1 MDQLSD
7 SEISLSDDEVCQ
19 LLEAVEEP
27 GDQFLATY
35 MGGDP
40 FQLSLPSKAATQ
52 ELQVCLD
59 SAYRTN
65 QLDRLFFF
73 VLILR
78 ILLTN

>member
-27 GDQFLATY
+27 GDHFLATF
-35 MGGDP
+35 MGG
-40 FQLSLPSKAATQ
+40 SKAATQ
-52 ELQVCLD
+52 ELQVCLV
-59 SAYRTN
+59 SAYRTS
-65 QLDRLFFF
+65 QLDRLFCF

>member
-1 MDQLSD
+1 MDQHSD

-40 FQLSLPSKAATQ
+40 FQLGSGPSKPVTQ
-52 ELQVCLD
+52 DVQVVLLGLD
-59 SAYRTN
+59 SACCTN
-65 QLDRLFFF
+65 QLTTL
-73 VLILR
+73 
-78 ILLTN
+78 

>member
-7 SEISLSDDEVCQ
+7 SEISLSDDEVYQ

-40 FQLSLPSKAATQ
+40 FQLGSRPTKPATQ
-52 ELQVCLD
+52 DLQVVLLCLD

-65 QLDRLFFF
+65 QLTPL
-73 VLILR
+73 
-78 ILLTN
+78 

>member
-27 GDQFLATY
+27 GDHFLATY

-40 FQLSLPSKAATQ
+40 FQLCLPSKAATQ
-52 ELQVCLD
+52 ELQVCLV
-59 SAYRTN
+59 SAYLTN
-65 QLDRLFFF
+65 QLTL
-73 VLILR
+73 
-78 ILLTN
+78 

>member
-7 SEISLSDDEVCQ
+7 SEISLSDDEVYQ

-40 FQLSLPSKAATQ
+40 FQLGLAQPSQ
-52 ELQVCLD
+52 QPRIC
-59 SAYRTN
+59 
-65 QLDRLFFF
+65 RLFFF
-73 VLILR
+73 VFTLLVV
-78 ILLTN
+78 LTN

>member
-7 SEISLSDDEVCQ
+7 SEISLSDDEVYQ

-40 FQLSLPSKAATQ
+40 FQLGSGPTKPATQ
-52 ELQVCLD
+52 DLQVVLLCLD
-59 SAYRTN
+59 SACCTN
-65 QLDRLFFF
+65 QLTPL
-73 VLILR
+73 
-78 ILLTN
+78 